1 MKKYIEK
8 SFKLKDKNLKYDFL
22 PPLLEIIE
30 KPANRFANIIIILIS
45 LLIITTIVWA
55 SFFKLDVVVNA
66 IGVMTPKDS
75 LIVLQ
80 SEYSGVVSEIF
91 VEDSQR
97 VEKDAPIISINQKG
111 EEMSLEKL
119 QYDLEV
125 LQIQK
130 EVYDMI
136 YAEENLADFNTDTY
150 GEYKSIADA
159 LLIENELFQSQKEE
173 YELAISEASNKEIA
187 KKQLDNF
194 VLGHQ
199 LTLVQ
204 NLNSLDVKIHNKE
217 AEIEEVNYKM
227 ETKIVK
233 APTTGIISEMQVHS
247 LGTLISSSQTIAY
260 LIPEDSEM
268 IFNAYVSSSKIENV
282 NIGDRVKV
290 KLTAYDDSENEII
303 EGVISKISEITLS
316 IDGLGAVYPIEVTM
330 SSVPEMGYRVG
341 IEGTCDI
348 IVNERSVLEYFLEP
362 FIESLSES
370 MKEM

>member
-8 SFKLKDKNLKYDFL
+8 SFKLKNQNLKYDFL

-30 KPANRFANIIIILIS
+30 KPANKIANIIIVLIT
-45 LLIITTIVWA
+45 LLIITTVVWA
-55 SFFKLDVVVNA
+55 SLFKLDVAVTA
-66 IGVMTPKDS
+66 TGVMMPKDS

-97 VEKDAPIISINQKG
+97 VEKDAPIISVNQKG
-111 EEMSLEKL
+111 EEMSLENL

-125 LQIQK
+125 LQVQR
-130 EVYDMI
+130 EVYGMI
-136 YAEENLADFNTDTY
+136 YSKEEIEDLDTNKY

-159 LLIENELFQSQKEE
+159 LIIENELFESQKEE
-173 YELAISEASNKEIA
+173 YELAIDEATNKEIA
-187 KKQLDNF
+187 EKQLENF
-194 VLGHQ
+194 ILEHQ

-204 NLNSLDVKIHNKE
+204 NLNSLDVKIHDKE

-233 APTTGIISEMQVHS
+233 APIAGTISEMQISS
-247 LGTLISSSQTIAY
+247 LGTLVSSNQAIAY

-282 NIGDRVKV
+282 NIGDKVKV
-290 KLTAYDDSENEII
+290 KLTAYDDSDYEII
-303 EGVISKISEITLS
+303 EGEISKISEITMS
-316 IDGLGAVYPIEVTM
+316 MEGLGAVYPIEVTM

-348 IVNERSVLEYFLEP
+348 IVDERSVLDYFLEP
-362 FIESLSES
+362 FTESLSES
-370 MKEM
+370 MKEL